1 MLIMYLLGK
10 VSARW
15 PAAALLF
22 TSTALAAEWKIDPA
36 HSAAQFSV
44 RHMMVST
51 VRGHFGKISGTV
63 NFDPN
68 APEKAEVFAEID
80 VASIDTRNEKR
91 DAHLRSEDFFFAD
104 QYPTMVF
111 RSRRIERTGGGLRLI
126 GDLTIRGVTRE
137 VAFDVDGPSPPIKD
151 ARGNLR
157 TGATATA
164 KIDRTDFG
172 LKWNRA
178 LEAGGWTVGHEVTIT
193 VDVELISSGS

>member
-1 MLIMYLLGK
+1 MYELGK
-10 VSARW
+10 ISRRVATVAGLL
-15 PAAALLF
+15 AAGL
-22 TSTALAAEWKIDPA
+22 TAAEWKIDPA
-36 HSAAQFSV
+36 HSAASFSV

-63 NFDPN
+63 NYDPD
-68 APEKAEVFAEID
+68 APEKAQVAAEID

-91 DAHLRSEDFFFAD
+91 DAHLRSEDFFYAD

-111 RSRRIERTGGGLRLI
+111 RSKRVERTGGGLRLI

-137 VAFDVDGPSPPIKD
+137 VAFDVEGPAPPVKD

-164 KIDRTDFG
+164 KINRTDFG

-178 LEAGGWTVGHEVTIT
+178 LEAGGWTVGHDVTIT
-193 VDVELISSGS
+193 VDVELISSGN

>member
-1 MLIMYLLGK
+1 MYRLGK
-10 VSARW
+10 IPRLVV
-15 PAAALLF
+15 AAAGLL
-22 TSTALAAEWKIDPA
+22 TSGLTAAEWKIDPA

-44 RHMMVST
+44 RHMMVAT

-63 NFDPN
+63 HYDPD
-68 APEKAEVFAEID
+68 APEKAQVVAEID
-80 VASIDTRNEKR
+80 VASIDTRNPKR
-91 DAHLRSEDFFFAD
+91 DDHLRSEDFFFAE

-111 RSRRIERTGGGLRLI
+111 RSRRVERSGNGLRLI

-137 VAFDVDGPSPPIKD
+137 VVFEVEGPAPPVKD

-157 TGATATA
+157 NGATATT

-193 VDVELISSGS
+193 VDVELISSGG

>member
-1 MLIMYLLGK
+1 MWIMYLLGHIP
-10 VSARW
+10 ARW
-15 PAAALLF
+15 PAAAILL
-22 TSTALAAEWKIDPA
+22 TSTALAADWKIDPA

-63 NFDPN
+63 NFDPA

-91 DAHLRSEDFFFAD
+91 DAHLRSEDFFFTD
-104 QYPTMVF
+104 KYPTMVF
-111 RSRRIERTGGGLRLI
+111 RSKRVERSGGGLRLI

-137 VAFDVDGPSPPIKD
+137 VAFDVDGPAPPVKD

-193 VDVELISSGS
+193 VDVELISPGS

>member
-1 MLIMYLLGK
+1 MYLLGK
-10 VSARW
+10 ISAHW
-15 PAAALLF
+15 PAAAILL

-63 NFDPN
+63 QFDPE
-68 APEKAEVFAEID
+68 APEKAQVVAEID

-104 QYPTMVF
+104 QYPTMTF
-111 RSRRIERTGGGLRLI
+111 RSKRVERTGGGLRLI

-137 VAFDVDGPSPPIKD
+137 VAFDVEGPSPPIKD

-193 VDVELISSGS
+193 VDVELVSSGS